1 MNTVVWYDSD
11 ETGAPTLNNVAG
23 SAIGVLDACLVNG
36 FNAKSVTSLVVA
48 SGVATATISA
58 HGYGVG
64 RMVDFAGATPS
75 GLNGRK
81 KVLSTTNNTVTFD
94 ATGITDQTATGT
106 ITAKR
111 SPLGW
116 AKTYSGTNKAAYS
129 RTDPSATAMMLR
141 VVDDGTSNYWA
152 RAVMYETMSDVDTGT
167 GSTYT
172 SYDGTGGHYIYKG
185 VNDATAKKWILIG
198 DGKTFYLFTEYH
210 GVPFASTGALS
221 IFSFGDFVSFR
232 ASDNY
237 QCLLSAGYSTNQTYG
252 SSLPYKVRMSYDS
265 DANDGLVAARGA
277 AGIGSYKKMGIMG
290 PATFNNVYST
300 GVILGGADFPGYP
313 SPISGGMVVEPR
325 MLVWE
330 KNSGEIPHIRGYL
343 RGAAFPLHYVGNSL
357 HKSLITGV
365 SGFAGEYLAVAINT
379 RDTAGYV
386 GCLFFNLTGPW

>member
-64 RMVDFAGATPS
+64 RMVEFAGATPS

-81 KVLSTTNNTVTFD
+81 KILSATNNTVTFD

-116 AKTYSGTNKAAYS
+116 AKTYAGTNKAAYS
-129 RTDPSATAMMLR
+129 RTDPAATAMMLR

-198 DGKTFYLFTEYH
+198 DGKTLKH
-210 GVPFASTGALS
+210 LSTYYIGKSALNR
-221 IFSFGDFVSFR
+221 FR
-232 ASDNY
+232 SDNGYKQNQY
-237 QCLLSAGYSTNQTYG
+237 Q
-252 SSLPYKVRMSYDS
+252 K
-265 DANDGLVAARGA
+265 
-277 AGIGSYKKMGIMG
+277 I
-290 PATFNNVYST
+290 
-300 GVILGGADFPGYP
+300 
-313 SPISGGMVVEPR
+313 
-325 MLVWE
+325 W
-330 KNSGEIPHIRGYL
+330 
-343 RGAAFPLHYVGNSL
+343 
-357 HKSLITGV
+357 
-365 SGFAGEYLAVAINT
+365 AGEEDNAHMMRWIDGIVRA
-379 RDTAGYV
+379 
-386 GCLFFNLTGPW
+386 TGGSAEITSDDVYAWLQATYPVFKG